1 MVGKAGDTDKQGQA
15 ERLHQ
20 VPSTPKFLLHIPF
33 NHVMVFQ
40 VVSAVVEEL
49 LQPKLNGLK
58 AKAN

>member
-1 MVGKAGDTDKQGQA
+1 MVGKVGDTDTQGQA
-15 ERLHQ
+15 DRLQ
-20 VPSTPKFLLHIPF
+20 KVPCLELFQRDSSCTFL
-33 NHVMVFQ
+33 FQ